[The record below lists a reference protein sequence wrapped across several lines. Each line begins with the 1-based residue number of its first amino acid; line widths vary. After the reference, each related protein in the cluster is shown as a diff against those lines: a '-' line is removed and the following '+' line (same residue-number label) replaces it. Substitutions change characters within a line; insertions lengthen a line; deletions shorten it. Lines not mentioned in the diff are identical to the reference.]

1 MAAHLAAPVPHSPL
15 AKHSSSPLAKCM
27 RVGFVLQAAFASS
40 AKNIRYAL
48 LANSYSFSGATM
60 AMGEKMQVKK
70 LSDNAI
76 MPVRGSEHAAG
87 FDLARCVFIGCV
99 GVGPN
104 AVRHLQTFER

>member
-1 MAAHLAAPVPHSPL
+1 
-15 AKHSSSPLAKCM
+15 M

-48 LANSYSFSGATM
+48 SASSYSVSRPTM
-60 AMGEKMQVKK
+60 ALDETMQVKR

-87 FDLARCVFIGCV
+87 FDLARCVSFV
-99 GVGPN
+99 VVEGVGQLKKTM
-104 AVRHLQTFER
+104 RES